1 MAQEPAPRQLA
12 PKAEVSRRVGFNPAS
27 PADVLSLRGNLLR
40 IDPGSGSR
48 DTADYVA
55 PPLAGPHGKVIAGE
69 LISARPSRTDRDL
82 EAFVFRYGQHYDSY
96 LASEPGRSLFWSSGR
111 DGLVSYVRHGR
122 YVFVG
127 GGLIAPPLSRA
138 NLLAEFTEFSER
150 RGWRTVFF
158 NVADAELPLF
168 SEFGFQST
176 KWGEEPIVDLKDR
189 TWRGKQFEW
198 VRRQTNY
205 CLRHELI
212 AGEVGPEVV
221 GSDEWPA
228 ILTELQEVARASLLK
243 KAQSK
248 EMRFFEGSIE
258 SHELGLRRLFVAR
271 GGGGAGRIE
280 GFVVCNPINDG
291 ASWSTELY
299 RHRPDSVR
307 GTVAFMFHHVMQAL
321 QAEGIDSLALCLDPA
336 RNCSTPRAGDSWMV
350 RRGMTFAD
358 QFLGVVFDFA
368 GLRHFKSRFRPRY
381 ENRYICARPAV
392 SPGALWAFINIS
404 GGLRLDLTKLSRAI
418 VERFSKRAQRKT
430 LAGSDQ
436 GDAATHPQDELPHP
450 NNAGALR
457 SRGD

>member
-1 MAQEPAPRQLA
+1 MAQEPAPRQSA
-12 PKAEVSRRVGFNPAS
+12 PKAEVSRRVDSNSSPPAG
-27 PADVLSLRGNLLR
+27 VQSLRGRTLR
-40 IDPGSGSR
+40 VDPGSISGDAR
-48 DTADYVA
+48 DHAA
-55 PPLAGPHGKVIAGE
+55 SPLAGPHGKALAGE
-69 LISARPSRTDRDL
+69 LITSNPSRTRHDL
-82 EAFVFRYGQHYDSY
+82 EAFVFRHGQHYDSY

-111 DGLVSYVRHGR
+111 DGLVSFVKHGR
-122 YVFVG
+122 HVFVG
-127 GGLIAPPLSRA
+127 GGLIAPPLGRA

-150 RGWRTVFF
+150 RGWRAVFF

-205 CLRHELI
+205 CLRHGLI

-221 GSDEWPA
+221 DSDEWPA
-228 ILTELQEVARASLLK
+228 ILAELKEVARASLLK
-243 KAQSK
+243 KAQSR

-271 GGGGAGRIE
+271 GDGGAGRIE

-307 GTVAFMFHHVMQAL
+307 GTVAFMFHHMMQAL
-321 QAEGIDSLALCLDPA
+321 QTEGIDSLALCLDPA
-336 RNCSTPRAGDSWMV
+336 RNCSTPRPGDSWMV

-358 QFLGVVFDFA
+358 QYLGVVFDFA

-381 ENRYICARPAV
+381 ENRFICARPAV
-392 SPGALWAFINIS
+392 SLDALWAFINIS

-436 GDAATHPQDELPHP
+436 GDPGIHQQNECPHP
-450 NNAGALR
+450 IDASAR
-457 SRGD
+457 ISRGD